1 LDEQSHLESSVKGL
15 EDGSAKL
22 LYEMNVIND
31 KLKDVEENVTN
42 FYSKV
47 ELLETKMLKS
57 QRSATTMLI
66 VSNYFNHYINKFK
79 NSIFGQPA
87 SPTFTSDDRPL

>member
-1 LDEQSHLESSVKGL
+1 LEEQAQMESNVKGL

-47 ELLETKMLKS
+47 EMLETKMHKS

-79 NSIFGQPA
+79 SSIFGQPA
-87 SPTFTSDDRPL
+87 SPPFASEER